1 MQTLYKVYQDATTIP
16 NETGTSQFDV
26 SNTLNAGQLRRFGLR
41 FTTVNAA
48 AITSASFLNLVR
60 NLRIRFNG
68 NTWMDWN
75 GVVADNADNTVSRIG
90 AFAQDCGGYVA
101 EQISA
106 TATECVLWF
115 PCGINLPQN
124 SRVECSISFSA
135 AASALTSGSFELWAE
150 YGNASAISVYGG
162 STTETLAAGSQ
173 TMVTVKIPSYPNAKV
188 AGVAVLAPTDG
199 ARVTS
204 VIPKGVSDFAL
215 SEVLMEGLAGITDDQ
230 YYYADP
236 ASAGQYL
243 FANQLNGY
251 NFLPLF
257 NMDTSSGSITLLV
270 DDDVGGIFSFV
281 PVLTIP
287 VATGGKEQIAKQT
300 ANIVSGG
307 AAESIVERA
316 E

>member
-16 NETGTSQFDV
+16 NETGSASFDV
-26 SNTLNAGQLRRFGLR
+26 SNTLNAGQVRRFGIRL
-41 FTTVNAA
+41 TSASAA
-48 AITSASFLNLVR
+48 AITAASALNLVK

-68 NTWMDWN
+68 NVWMDYN
-75 GVVADNADNTVSRIG
+75 GLVADNDDNTIARLG

-101 EQISA
+101 ENITTTSSE
-106 TATECVLWF
+106 TVVWF
-115 PCGINLPQN
+115 PCGINLPNN
-124 SRVECSISFSA
+124 SRVEVSITYTA
-135 AASALTSGSFELWAE
+135 AAAALTSGTFELWAE
-150 YGNASAISVYGG
+150 YGSASAISVFGG

-173 TMVTVKIPSYPNAKV
+173 TMVTVKIPSYPNARV

-199 ARVTS
+199 ARTTT

-215 SEVLMEGLAGITDDQ
+215 SEVLMEGLAGITEDQ

-236 ASAGQYL
+236 ASAGEYL

-257 NMDTSSGSITLLV
+257 NMDTSAGSITLLV
-270 DDDVGGIFSFV
+270 DDSVGGVFAFV

-287 VATGGKEQIAKQT
+287 VAQGGKEQIAVQT
-300 ANIVSGG
+300 ANVVSGG